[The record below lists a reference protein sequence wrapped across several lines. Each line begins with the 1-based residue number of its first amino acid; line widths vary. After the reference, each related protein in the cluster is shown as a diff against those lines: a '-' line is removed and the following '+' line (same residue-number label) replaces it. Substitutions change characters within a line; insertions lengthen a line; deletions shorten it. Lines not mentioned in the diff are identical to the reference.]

1 MCRAQGGFGSGVIV
15 DGARDCG
22 NGGRYV
28 GQHRVDMG
36 KLVARESAG
45 SNIGG
50 QAGLNQ
56 LEIGYVPAV
65 RAVPLVPHRDVV
77 VPHPTFKNSGG
88 VVEHIREIKIAG
100 LQYQRRMTAG
110 TATATGVA
118 AGTGTAATG
127 TAPPAASATAAS
139 ATTTA
144 ARATAASATRCHGR
158 RLR

>member
-1 MCRAQGGFGSGVIV
+1 MCRAQGGFGTGVIV
-15 DGARDCG
+15 DGARHCG
-22 NGGRYV
+22 KGGRYV

-36 KLVARESAG
+36 ELVAGESAG

-88 VVEHIREIKIAG
+88 VVEHILEIKITR
-100 LQYQRRMTAG
+100 LQYQRRLA
-110 TATATGVA
+110 ATTTTSVAAATGVA
-118 AGTGTAATG
+118 ATATGAAATATG
-127 TAPPAASATAAS
+127 AA
-139 ATTTA
+139 
-144 ARATAASATRCHGR
+144 ATR
-158 RLR
+158 